1 MYLKNIFLNTLI
13 LFSITAQSQ
22 TTITTNKILDKK
34 PVFVGGGLVLGGGA
48 HSFQMGLNPE
58 IIKSFTPYLD
68 GGLAMNIYYELYNP
82 SEFSDIRSRNFR
94 LGIGAFT
101 RIWPIESFFIQ
112 VQPEY
117 NYAWIKQ
124 KDTKSG
130 QAGSTNFG
138 AESILAGV
146 GYGKRSEFGISYFS
160 VMIDLLNNPQSQYN
174 SGYNR
179 KEPVFRAGIGFP
191 LRFGPKKKQ
200 P

>member
-1 MYLKNIFLNTLI
+1 MYLKNIFLATFI
-13 LFSITAQSQ
+13 LFSFAAQGQ

-82 SEFSDIRSRNFR
+82 SDFSDIRSRNFR

-138 AESILAGV
+138 AESLLAGV
-146 GYGKRSEFGISYFS
+146 GYGKRSANGISYFS
-160 VMIDLLNNPQSQYN
+160 VMIDLLNNSQSQYN

-191 LRFGPKKKQ
+191 IRIGPKKK
-200 P
+200 

>member
-1 MYLKNIFLNTLI
+1 MYLKKIFLANLI

-34 PVFVGGGLVLGGGA
+34 PVFVGGGLLLGGGA

-101 RIWPIESFFIQ
+101 RMWPIESFFIQ

>member
-34 PVFVGGGLVLGGGA
+34 PVFVGGGLLLGGGA

>member
-1 MYLKNIFLNTLI
+1 MYLKNTFLATLI
-13 LFSITAQSQ
+13 LFSFAAQGQ
-22 TTITTNKILDKK
+22 TTITTNKTLDKK

-48 HSFQMGLNPE
+48 HSFQLGLNPE

>member
-1 MYLKNIFLNTLI
+1 MHLKNIILATLV
-13 LFSITAQSQ
+13 LFSITAQGQ

-68 GGLAMNIYYELYNP
+68 GGLAMNIYYELYNA
-82 SEFSDIRSRNFR
+82 SEFSDIRRRNFR

-117 NYAWIKQ
+117 NYAWIKE
-124 KDTKSG
+124 KDVIKVVSRT
-130 QAGSTNFG
+130 TNFG

-146 GYGKRSEFGISYFS
+146 GYGKRNASGISYFS

>member
-1 MYLKNIFLNTLI
+1 MYLKNIFLATFI
-13 LFSITAQSQ
+13 LFSFAAQGQ

-82 SEFSDIRSRNFR
+82 SDFSDIRSRNFR

-117 NYAWIKQ
+117 NYAWVKQ
-124 KDTKSG
+124 NDTKSG

-138 AESILAGV
+138 AESLLAGV
-146 GYGKRSEFGISYFS
+146 GYGKRSANGISYFS
-160 VMIDLLNNPQSQYN
+160 VMIDLLNNPQSQYK

>member
-1 MYLKNIFLNTLI
+1 MHLKNIILATII
-13 LFSITAQSQ
+13 LFSITAQAQ

-34 PVFVGGGLVLGGGA
+34 PVYVGGGLVLGGGA

-82 SEFSDIRSRNFR
+82 SDFSDIRSRNFR
-94 LGIGAFT
+94 LGVGAFT

-130 QAGSTNFG
+130 QAGSTKFG

-146 GYGKRSEFGISYFS
+146 GYSKRSASGISYFS

>member
-1 MYLKNIFLNTLI
+1 MYLKKIFLANLI

-101 RIWPIESFFIQ
+101 RMWPIESFFIQ

>member
-1 MYLKNIFLNTLI
+1 
-13 LFSITAQSQ
+13 
-22 TTITTNKILDKK
+22 
-34 PVFVGGGLVLGGGA
+34 
-48 HSFQMGLNPE
+48 MGLNPE

-82 SEFSDIRSRNFR
+82 SDFSDIRSRNFR
-94 LGIGAFT
+94 LGVGAFT

-146 GYGKRSEFGISYFS
+146 GYGKRGASGISYFS

-174 SGYNR
+174 GILNR

>member
-1 MYLKNIFLNTLI
+1 MYLKNIFLTTLI

-34 PVFVGGGLVLGGGA
+34 PVFVGGGLLLGGGA

>member
-1 MYLKNIFLNTLI
+1 MYLKNIFLATFI
-13 LFSITAQSQ
+13 LFSFAAQGQ

-82 SEFSDIRSRNFR
+82 SDFSDIRSRNFR

-138 AESILAGV
+138 AESLLAGV
-146 GYGKRSEFGISYFS
+146 GYGKRSANGISYFS

-200 P
+200 L

>member
-1 MYLKNIFLNTLI
+1 MHLKNIILSTFI
-13 LFSITAQSQ
+13 LFSFASQAQ

-112 VQPEY
+112 VQPEDT
-117 NYAWIKQ
+117 YAWIKQ
-124 KDTKSG
+124 KNISTG
-130 QAGSTNFG
+130 QAGATNFG

-160 VMIDLLNNPQSQYN
+160 IMIDLLNNPQSQYN

-191 LRFGPKKKQ
+191 LRFGPKVAR
-200 P
+200 

>member
-1 MYLKNIFLNTLI
+1 MYLKNIFLATLI

-34 PVFVGGGLVLGGGA
+34 PLFVGGGLVLGGGA
-48 HSFQMGLNPE
+48 HSFQMGMNPE

-82 SEFSDIRSRNFR
+82 SDFSDIRSRNFR

-101 RIWPIESFFIQ
+101 RIWPIENFFIQ

-160 VMIDLLNNPQSQYN
+160 VMIDLLNNPHSQYN

>member
-1 MYLKNIFLNTLI
+1 MYLKNTFLATLI
-13 LFSITAQSQ
+13 LFSFAAQGQ
-22 TTITTNKILDKK
+22 TTITTNKTLDKK

-48 HSFQMGLNPE
+48 HSFQLGLNPE

-82 SEFSDIRSRNFR
+82 SEFSDIRGRNFR

-138 AESILAGV
+138 AESLLAGV
-146 GYGKRSEFGISYFS
+146 GYGKRSANGISYFS

-200 P
+200 L

>member
-34 PVFVGGGLVLGGGA
+34 PVFVGGGLLLGGGA

-138 AESILAGV
+138 AESLLAGV
-146 GYGKRSEFGISYFS
+146 GYGKRSANGISYFS

>member
-1 MYLKNIFLNTLI
+1 MHLKNIILFTFI
-13 LFSITAQSQ
+13 LFSFAAQAQ
-22 TTITTNKILDKK
+22 TTIITNKILDKK

-48 HSFQMGLNPE
+48 NSFQMGLNPE

-82 SEFSDIRSRNFR
+82 SDFSDIRSRNFR
-94 LGIGAFT
+94 LGIGAFA

-117 NYAWIKQ
+117 NYAWIKE
-124 KDTKSG
+124 KNVSTG
-130 QAGSTNFG
+130 YAGSNNFG

-146 GYGKRSEFGISYFS
+146 GYGKRVASGISYFS
-160 VMIDLLNNPQSQYN
+160 IMIDLLNNPQSQYN
-174 SGYNR
+174 GGYNR

-191 LRFGPKKKQ
+191 LRFGPKVAR
-200 P
+200 

>member
-1 MYLKNIFLNTLI
+1 MYLKNIFLTTLI

-34 PVFVGGGLVLGGGA
+34 PVYVGGGLVLGGGA

>member
-1 MYLKNIFLNTLI
+1 MHLKNIILATLV
-13 LFSITAQSQ
+13 LFSITAQGQ

-68 GGLAMNIYYELYNP
+68 GGLAMNIYYELYNA

-117 NYAWIKQ
+117 NYAWIKE
-124 KDTKSG
+124 KDVIKVVSRT
-130 QAGSTNFG
+130 TNFG

-146 GYGKRSEFGISYFS
+146 GYGKRNASGISYFS

>member
-1 MYLKNIFLNTLI
+1 MHLKNIILATII
-13 LFSITAQSQ
+13 LFSITAQAQ

-34 PVFVGGGLVLGGGA
+34 PVYVGGGLVLGGGA

-82 SEFSDIRSRNFR
+82 SEFSDVRSRNFR
-94 LGIGAFT
+94 LGVGAFT

-146 GYGKRSEFGISYFS
+146 GYGKRGASGISYFS

-191 LRFGPKKKQ
+191 IRIGPKKK
-200 P
+200 

>member
-1 MYLKNIFLNTLI
+1 MYLKNIFLATLI
-13 LFSITAQSQ
+13 LFSIIAQAQ
-22 TTITTNKILDKK
+22 TIITTNKILEKK

-82 SEFSDIRSRNFR
+82 SDFSDIRSRNFR

-138 AESILAGV
+138 AESLLAGV
-146 GYGKRSEFGISYFS
+146 GYGKRSANGISYFS

>member
-1 MYLKNIFLNTLI
+1 MYLKNIFLATLI

-22 TTITTNKILDKK
+22 TTITTNKILDIK
-34 PVFVGGGLVLGGGA
+34 PIFVGGGLVLGGGA

>member
-1 MYLKNIFLNTLI
+1 MYLKNIFLATLI
-13 LFSITAQSQ
+13 LFSIIAQAQ
-22 TTITTNKILDKK
+22 TIITTNKILEKK
-34 PVFVGGGLVLGGGA
+34 PGFVGGGLVLGGGA

-82 SEFSDIRSRNFR
+82 SDFSDIRSRNFR

-138 AESILAGV
+138 AESLLAGV
-146 GYGKRSEFGISYFS
+146 GYGKRSANGISYFS

>member
-1 MYLKNIFLNTLI
+1 MYLKNIFLATLI

-34 PVFVGGGLVLGGGA
+34 PIFVGGGLVLGGGA

-117 NYAWIKQ
+117 NYAWINQ

>member
-1 MYLKNIFLNTLI
+1 MHPKNIILATII
-13 LFSITAQSQ
+13 LFSITAQAQ

-34 PVFVGGGLVLGGGA
+34 PVFVGGGLILGGGA

-68 GGLAMNIYYELYNP
+68 GGLAMNIYYELYNA

-146 GYGKRSEFGISYFS
+146 GYGKRGASGISYFS
-160 VMIDLLNNPQSQYN
+160 IMIDLLNNPQSQYN
-174 SGYNR
+174 GILNR

>member
-1 MYLKNIFLNTLI
+1 MYLKNIFLSTLI

-82 SEFSDIRSRNFR
+82 SDFSDIRSRNFR
-94 LGIGAFT
+94 LGVGAFT

-146 GYGKRSEFGISYFS
+146 GYGKRGASGISYFS

-191 LRFGPKKKQ
+191 IRIGPKKK
-200 P
+200 

>member
-1 MYLKNIFLNTLI
+1 MYLKNIFLATLI

-22 TTITTNKILDKK
+22 NTITTNKILDKT

-200 P
+200 L

>member
-1 MYLKNIFLNTLI
+1 MYLKNIFLATLI
-13 LFSITAQSQ
+13 LFSIIAQAQ

-82 SEFSDIRSRNFR
+82 SDFSDIRSRNFR

-138 AESILAGV
+138 AESILAGI
-146 GYGKRSEFGISYFS
+146 GYGKRSANGISYFS

-191 LRFGPKKKQ
+191 IRFGPKKK
-200 P
+200 

>member
-1 MYLKNIFLNTLI
+1 MYLKNTFLATLI
-13 LFSITAQSQ
+13 LFSFAAQGQ
-22 TTITTNKILDKK
+22 TTITTNKTLDKK

-48 HSFQMGLNPE
+48 HSFQLGLNPE

-160 VMIDLLNNPQSQYN
+160 VMIDLLNNPLSQYN

-200 P
+200 L

>member
-1 MYLKNIFLNTLI
+1 MHLKKIILAAFI
-13 LFSITAQSQ
+13 LFSITVQAQ
-22 TTITTNKILDKK
+22 TTITTNAILDKK
-34 PVFVGGGLVLGGGA
+34 PVFVGGGLLLGGGA

-68 GGLAMNIYYELYNP
+68 GGLAMNIYYDLYNP
-82 SEFSDIRSRNFR
+82 YEFSDIRSRNFR

-117 NYAWIKQ
+117 NYAWINQ
-124 KDTKSG
+124 KNVSTGQSG
-130 QAGSTNFG
+130 ATNFG

-174 SGYNR
+174 IGYKR